1 MVAFH
6 TPERP
11 TTATP
16 QPAPRHNATP
26 SDSATAPGVPCYTI
40 PRDVRTAKKSYCDYG
55 GTVLVE
61 CRLSTACRQDGVL
74 AGGLQKRKGSSPRG
88 RRSSMRLSG
97 GPRLKASRKN
107 RLQSKWIANTA
118 RLLGTSWAMPAK
130 LAEDLLQVLRRP
142 KGMFGN
148 YHVRRSNTS

>member
-40 PRDVRTAKKSYCDYG
+40 PRDVRTAKKS
-55 GTVLVE
+55 
-61 CRLSTACRQDGVL
+61 TAIMAGRYWWNAVYQQL
-74 AGGLQKRKGSSPRG
+74 AGKMG
-88 RRSSMRLSG
+88 
-97 GPRLKASRKN
+97 
-107 RLQSKWIANTA
+107 
-118 RLLGTSWAMPAK
+118 
-130 LAEDLLQVLRRP
+130 
-142 KGMFGN
+142 
-148 YHVRRSNTS
+148 Y